1 MLLYILIFILALCT
15 CLYITPI
22 VIEAAITYDIVDR
35 PDGHLKKHQRPV
47 AYLGGIAIYLSF
59 LATLALTFNFSP
71 EVLGLL
77 LAATIV
83 ILLGIIDDLKPL
95 GPKVKLLGQI
105 IAIFV
110 LIKCGI
116 YIQMGW
122 LIAFIPGWLIVMFP
136 SWLIEIIPD
145 LLGVFMSFVWM
156 LAVIN
161 AFNIIDIMDGL
172 SAGTGLIASLVLF
185 VIAVITSHEMMAVM
199 SLALAGALL
208 GFLRYNFQP
217 AKIYLGDAGSMFI
230 GLMLGTLA
238 MIGVY
243 TEHNQAG
250 YLTPLVILGVPLY
263 DTLLVMYLR
272 WRKGMSVIQGS
283 PDHFALRL
291 RKSGLTTRQTVF
303 ATYLVGL
310 LLAAAALG
318 IKLAPTAELSVIIF
332 IVVAVCG
339 LVATLWL
346 KRINME

>member
-1 MLLYILIFILALCT
+1 MLLYIFIFMLSLCS

-22 VIEAAITYDIVDR
+22 VIEAAITYDIVDK
-35 PDGHLKKHQRPV
+35 PDGNLKTHQRPV

-59 LATLALTFNFSP
+59 LATLALTFDFSR

-95 GPKVKLLGQI
+95 GPKVKMFGQI

-110 LIKCGI
+110 LVKCGI
-116 YIQMGW
+116 YIQ
-122 LIAFIPGWLIVMFP
+122 IK
-136 SWLIEIIPD
+136 IIPD
-145 LLGVFMSFVWM
+145 WAGMLMTFFWM
-156 LAVIN
+156 LGVIN

-172 SAGTGLIASLVLF
+172 SAGIGLIASLVLF
-185 VIAVITSHEMMAVM
+185 FIGVITFHYMMAVM

-250 YLTPLVILGVPLY
+250 YLAPLVILGVPLY
-263 DTLLVMYLR
+263 DTMLVMYLR
-272 WRKGMSVIQGS
+272 WRKGMSVIHGS

-291 RKSGLTTRQTVF
+291 RKRGLSIRQTVLSSY
-303 ATYLVGL
+303 AVGCV
-310 LLAAAALG
+310 LAAAALAM
-318 IKLAPTAELSVIIF
+318 KLATTARMSVSIF
-332 IVVAVCG
+332 LFVVACG
-339 LVATLWL
+339 LAAALWL
-346 KRINME
+346 KRIKMY

>member
-1 MLLYILIFILALCT
+1 MLLYSLIFILALCT

-22 VIEAAITYDIVDR
+22 VMEAAIKYDIVDR
-35 PDGHLKKHQRPV
+35 PDGNLKQHQQPV

-59 LATLALTFNFSP
+59 LATLALTFDFSR

-116 YIQMGW
+116 YIQ
-122 LIAFIPGWLIVMFP
+122 IAFIPDWLGMI
-136 SWLIEIIPD
+136 
-145 LLGVFMSFVWM
+145 MSFLWM

-185 VIAVITSHEMMAVM
+185 VIGVMTSHFMMAVM

-217 AKIYLGDAGSMFI
+217 ARIYLGDAGSMFI

-250 YLTPLVILGVPLY
+250 YLAPLVILGVPLY
-263 DTLLVMYLR
+263 DTMLVMYLR
-272 WRKGMSVIQGS
+272 WRKGMSIIQGS
-283 PDHFALRL
+283 PDHFALRF
-291 RKSGLTTRQTVF
+291 RKSGFSTRQTVLT
-303 ATYLVGL
+303 TYAAACV
-310 LLAAAALG
+310 LAAAALG
-318 IKLAPTAELSVIIF
+318 MKLASAEVLCVSIF
-332 IVVAVCG
+332 LFLAACG
-339 LVATLWL
+339 LALTLWI

>member
-1 MLLYILIFILALCT
+1 MLLYVFIFILALCT

-22 VIEAAITYDIVDR
+22 VIEAAIKYDIVDK
-35 PDGHLKKHQRPV
+35 PDGNLKKHQQPV

-59 LATLALTFNFSP
+59 LATLALTFEFSR
-71 EVLGLL
+71 EVLGLM

-95 GPKVKLLGQI
+95 GPKVKMLGQI

-110 LIKCGI
+110 LVKCGI
-116 YIQMGW
+116 YIQ
-122 LIAFIPGWLIVMFP
+122 IPIIPGWLGM
-136 SWLIEIIPD
+136 SIPAMEMGD
-145 LLGVFMSFVWM
+145 ALLGILLTFFWM

-161 AFNIIDIMDGL
+161 SFNIIDIMDGL
-172 SAGTGLIASLVLF
+172 SAGTGLIVSLVLF
-185 VIAVITSHEMMAVM
+185 VIAVMTSHYMMAVM

-250 YLTPLVILGVPLY
+250 YLAPLVILGVPLY

-272 WRKGMSVIQGS
+272 WRKGMSVIHGS

-291 RKSGLTTRQTVF
+291 RKSGLSTRRTVVVTYVTGCVLAVAAF
-303 ATYLVGL
+303 AM
-310 LLAAAALG
+310 
-318 IKLAPTAELSVIIF
+318 KLASTALLSVSIF
-332 IVVAVCG
+332 LFVVACG
-339 LVATLWL
+339 LAVTLWI
-346 KRINME
+346 KSIQME

>member
-1 MLLYILIFILALCT
+1 MVLYFFIFMLALCS

-22 VIEAAITYDIVDR
+22 VIDAALTYDIVDR
-35 PDGHLKKHQRPV
+35 PDGNLKQHQRPV
-47 AYLGGIAIYLSF
+47 AYLGGMAVYLSF
-59 LATLALTFNFSP
+59 LATLALTFDFSS

-77 LAATIV
+77 LAATMV

-95 GPKVKLLGQI
+95 GPKIKLVGQI

-116 YIQMGW
+116 YIDIIMMPDW
-122 LIAFIPGWLIVMFP
+122 LDI
-136 SWLIEIIPD
+136 
-145 LLGVFMSFVWM
+145 LLTFFWM

-172 SAGTGLIASLVLF
+172 SAGVGLIAALVLF
-185 VIAVITSHEMMAVM
+185 VVGLMNGHAMMAVM

-208 GFLRYNFQP
+208 GFLRYNFNP
-217 AKIYLGDAGSMFI
+217 ATIYLGDAGSMFI

-243 TEHNQAG
+243 GDNNQAG
-250 YLTPLVILGVPLY
+250 VLAPLVILGVPLY

-272 WRKGMSVIQGS
+272 RRKGMPVIQGS

-291 RKSGLTTRQTVF
+291 RKSGLSTRQTVLV
-303 ATYLVGL
+303 TYAAACVLG
-310 LLAAAALG
+310 AAALG
-318 IKLAPTAELSVIIF
+318 MQLAATAMLSLVLLCC
-332 IVVAVCG
+332 VAACG
-339 LVATLWL
+339 LALSLWL
-346 KRINME
+346 IRIRMD

>member
-1 MLLYILIFILALCT
+1 MLLYIFIFMLALCS

-22 VIEAAITYDIVDR
+22 VIEAAITYDIVDK
-35 PDGHLKKHQRPV
+35 PDGNLKTHQRPV

-59 LATLALTFNFSP
+59 LATLALTFDFSR

-95 GPKVKLLGQI
+95 GPKVKMFGQI

-110 LIKCGI
+110 LVKCGI
-116 YIQMGW
+116 YIQ
-122 LIAFIPGWLIVMFP
+122 IK
-136 SWLIEIIPD
+136 IIPD
-145 LLGVFMSFVWM
+145 WAGMLITFFWM
-156 LAVIN
+156 LGVIN

-172 SAGTGLIASLVLF
+172 SAGIGLIASLVLF
-185 VIAVITSHEMMAVM
+185 FIGVITFHYMMAVM

-250 YLTPLVILGVPLY
+250 YLAPLVILGVPLY
-263 DTLLVMYLR
+263 DTMLVMYLR
-272 WRKGMSVIQGS
+272 WRKGMSVIHGS

-291 RKSGLTTRQTVF
+291 RKRGLSTRQTVLSSY
-303 ATYLVGL
+303 AVGCV
-310 LLAAAALG
+310 LAAAALAM
-318 IKLAPTAELSVIIF
+318 KLATTARMSVSIF
-332 IVVAVCG
+332 LFVVACG
-339 LVATLWL
+339 LAAALWL
-346 KRINME
+346 KRIRME

>member
-1 MLLYILIFILALCT
+1 MILYVFIFMLALFG

-22 VIEAAITYDIVDR
+22 VIDAALTYDIVDR
-35 PDGHLKKHQRPV
+35 PDGNLKQHQRPV
-47 AYLGGIAIYLSF
+47 AYLGGIAVYLSF
-59 LATLALTFNFSP
+59 LATLALTFDFSN

-95 GPKVKLLGQI
+95 GPKVKLVGQI

-116 YIQMGW
+116 YIDIIMMPDW
-122 LIAFIPGWLIVMFP
+122 LDI
-136 SWLIEIIPD
+136 
-145 LLGVFMSFVWM
+145 LLTFFWM

-172 SAGTGLIASLVLF
+172 SAGVGLIASLVLF
-185 VIAVITSHEMMAVM
+185 VVGLMNGHAMMAVM
-199 SLALAGALL
+199 SLALAGALM
-208 GFLRYNFQP
+208 GFVRYNFNP

-243 TEHNQAG
+243 GDKNPAG
-250 YLTPLVILGVPLY
+250 VLAPLVILGVPLY

-272 WRKGMSVIQGS
+272 WRKGMPVIQGS

-291 RKSGLTTRQTVF
+291 RKSGLSTRQTVLII
-303 ATYLVGL
+303 Y
-310 LLAAAALG
+310 AAACVLGAMALG
-318 IKLAPTAELSVIIF
+318 IKLAATATQSLLLFFGIAGCALVIS
-332 IVVAVCG
+332 
-339 LVATLWL
+339 LWL
-346 KRINME
+346 IRIRME

>member
-1 MLLYILIFILALCT
+1 MVLYFFIFMLALCS
-15 CLYITPI
+15 CLYITPV
-22 VIEAAITYDIVDR
+22 VISAALTYDIVDR
-35 PDGHLKKHQRPV
+35 PDGNLKQHQRPV

-59 LATLALTFNFSP
+59 LATLALTFDFSR

-95 GPKVKLLGQI
+95 GPKIKLVGQI
-105 IAIFV
+105 IAVFV

-116 YIQMGW
+116 YIKIAILPDW
-122 LIAFIPGWLIVMFP
+122 LGMLMTV
-136 SWLIEIIPD
+136 
-145 LLGVFMSFVWM
+145 VWM

-172 SAGTGLIASLVLF
+172 SAGTAMIASLVLF
-185 VIAVITSHEMMAVM
+185 VSAVITSHYMMAVM

-250 YLTPLVILGVPLY
+250 YLAPLVILGVPLY
-263 DTLLVMYLR
+263 DTMLVMYLR

-291 RKSGLTTRQTVF
+291 RKSGLSTRQTVLI
-303 ATYLVGL
+303 TY
-310 LLAAAALG
+310 AAAGILG
-318 IKLAPTAELSVIIF
+318 AAGLGLQLAPTAALCVQIF
-332 IVVAVCG
+332 LGIAACG
-339 LVATLWL
+339 LALTLWI

>member
-1 MLLYILIFILALCT
+1 MLALCS

-22 VIEAAITYDIVDR
+22 VISAALTYDIVDR
-35 PDGHLKKHQRPV
+35 PDGNLKQHQRPV

-59 LATLALTFNFSP
+59 LATLALTFDFSR

-95 GPKVKLLGQI
+95 GPKVKLFGQI
-105 IAIFV
+105 IAVFV

-116 YIQMGW
+116 YIKIAIVPDW
-122 LIAFIPGWLIVMFP
+122 LDILMTV
-136 SWLIEIIPD
+136 
-145 LLGVFMSFVWM
+145 VWM

-172 SAGTGLIASLVLF
+172 SAGTAMIASLVLF
-185 VIAVITSHEMMAVM
+185 VIAVITAHYMMAVM

-250 YLTPLVILGVPLY
+250 YLAPLVILGVPLY
-263 DTLLVMYLR
+263 DIMLVMYLR

-291 RKSGLTTRQTVF
+291 RKSGLSTRQTVLI
-303 ATYLVGL
+303 TYAAAGL
-310 LLAAAALG
+310 LGAAGLG
-318 IKLAPTAELSVIIF
+318 MQLAPTAALCVQIF
-332 IVVAVCG
+332 LGIAACG
-339 LVATLWL
+339 LALTLWI

>member
-1 MLLYILIFILALCT
+1 MVLYFFIFMLAFSS

-22 VIEAAITYDIVDR
+22 VISAALTYDIVDR
-35 PDGHLKKHQRPV
+35 PDGNLKQHQRPV
-47 AYLGGIAIYLSF
+47 AYLGGMAVYLSF
-59 LATLALTFNFSP
+59 LATLALTFDFSR

-95 GPKVKLLGQI
+95 GPKIKLVGQI
-105 IAIFV
+105 IAVFV

-116 YIQMGW
+116 HIKIAVVPDW
-122 LIAFIPGWLIVMFP
+122 LCMLMTV
-136 SWLIEIIPD
+136 
-145 LLGVFMSFVWM
+145 VWM

-172 SAGTGLIASLVLF
+172 SAGTAMIASLVLF
-185 VIAVITSHEMMAVM
+185 VIAVITSHYMMAVM

-238 MIGVY
+238 MIGEY
-243 TEHNQAG
+243 TGHNQAG
-250 YLTPLVILGVPLY
+250 YLAPLVILGVPLY
-263 DTLLVMYLR
+263 DTMLVMYLR
-272 WRKGMSVIQGS
+272 WRKGIPVIQGS

-291 RKSGLTTRQTVF
+291 RKSGLSTRQTVLV
-303 ATYLVGL
+303 TYAAACVLG
-310 LLAAAALG
+310 AAALG
-318 IKLAPTAELSVIIF
+318 LQLAATAMLSVVLF
-332 IVVAVCG
+332 CCVVACG
-339 LVATLWL
+339 LALSMWL
-346 KRINME
+346 IRIRMD